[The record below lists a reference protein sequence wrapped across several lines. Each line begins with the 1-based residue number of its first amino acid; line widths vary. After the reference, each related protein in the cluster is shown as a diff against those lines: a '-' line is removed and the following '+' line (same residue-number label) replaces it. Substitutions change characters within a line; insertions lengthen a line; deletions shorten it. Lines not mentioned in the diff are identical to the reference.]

1 MSTVMVRGEAEGL
14 AQAIEIGR
22 HRLTSDEPAPAGGD
36 TGPSPYDYVLAA
48 LGA

>member
-1 MSTVMVRGEAEGL
+1 MSTVIVRGDAAGL
-14 AQAIEIGR
+14 AQAIEVGR
-22 HRLTSDEPAPAGGD
+22 HRLTSDEPPPAGGD